1 MRRETRPAL
10 NHPMGEENESEQKE
24 ASYMK
29 RVLTGT
35 FLAATFAVGLSAQ
48 SPTPSSPP
56 STSPSSPSSPSAQS
70 PSYEPKDTAKGGVT
84 VTGCLK
90 AGDSADSFILSDLKF
105 SDKKAPG
112 AVGTS
117 GSAPA
122 PAAIASATTLK
133 LNPGSAKLT
142 DHIGHMVEVT
152 GAVGSKSDMGAG
164 AGAAPSASPSAGASA
179 SSGPSLDVKS
189 VKMVSESCTSK

>member
-1 MRRETRPAL
+1 
-10 NHPMGEENESEQKE
+10 
-24 ASYMK
+24 MK

-48 SPTPSSPP
+48 APTPQSPTPS
-56 STSPSSPSSPSAQS
+56 TTPSSPSPSAQS
-70 PSYEPKDTAKGGVT
+70 PSYESKDSKAVT

-105 SDKKAPG
+105 GDKKSPG

-133 LNPGSAKLT
+133 LNPGTAKLT
-142 DHIGHMVEVT
+142 DHVGHTVEVT
-152 GAVGSKSDMGAG
+152 GAVGSKGDMG
-164 AGAAPSASPSAGASA
+164 AGAAPSPSPSASA
-179 SSGPSLDVKS
+179 SGASGPSLDVKS
-189 VKMVSESCTSK
+189 VKMVSDSCTSK

>member
-1 MRRETRPAL
+1 
-10 NHPMGEENESEQKE
+10 
-24 ASYMK
+24 MK

-48 SPTPSSPP
+48 APTPQSPTPS
-56 STSPSSPSSPSAQS
+56 TTPSSPSPSAQS
-70 PSYEPKDTAKGGVT
+70 PSYESKDAAKAVT

-90 AGDSADSFILSDLKF
+90 AGDTADSFILSDLKW

-117 GSAPA
+117 GSAA

-133 LNPGSAKLT
+133 LNPGMSKLT
-142 DHIGHMVEVT
+142 DHIGHTVEVT
-152 GAVGSKSDMGAG
+152 GAVGTKSESSATTPAD
-164 AGAAPSASPSAGASA
+164 PTASPRASA

-189 VKMVSESCTSK
+189 VKMVSDSCTPK

>member
-1 MRRETRPAL
+1 
-10 NHPMGEENESEQKE
+10 
-24 ASYMK
+24 MK

-48 SPTPSSPP
+48 SPSPQSPP
-56 STSPSSPSSPSAQS
+56 PSPSPSSPSSPSAQS
-70 PSYEPKDTAKGGVT
+70 PSSSMDAPKGVT

-90 AGDSADSFILSDLKF
+90 AGDSPDSFILSDLKF
-105 SDKKAPG
+105 GDKKAPG

-133 LNPGSAKLT
+133 LNPGTAKLT
-142 DHIGHMVEVT
+142 DHVGHTVEVT
-152 GAVGSKSDMGAG
+152 GAVGAKGDSGAG
-164 AGAAPSASPSAGASA
+164 APSASPSASASA
-179 SSGPSLDVKS
+179 GPSLDVKS
-189 VKMVSESCTSK
+189 VKMVSESCTPK

>member
-1 MRRETRPAL
+1 MRREDAGRAQRTDRRD
-10 NHPMGEENESEQKE
+10 NESEQKE
-24 ASYMK
+24 ATYMK

-48 SPTPSSPP
+48 APTPQSPTPS
-56 STSPSSPSSPSAQS
+56 TTPSSPSAQS
-70 PSYEPKDTAKGGVT
+70 PSYESKDASKAVT

-142 DHIGHMVEVT
+142 DHIGHTVEVT
-152 GAVGSKSDMGAG
+152 GAVGSKAESSATTTPSD
-164 AGAAPSASPSAGASA
+164 PASPRASA
-179 SSGPSLDVKS
+179 SAGPSLDVKS
-189 VKMVSESCTSK
+189 VKMVSDSCTPK

>member
-1 MRRETRPAL
+1 
-10 NHPMGEENESEQKE
+10 
-24 ASYMK
+24 MK

-48 SPTPSSPP
+48 SPAPSSPP
-56 STSPSSPSSPSAQS
+56 STSPSSPSPSAQS

-142 DHIGHMVEVT
+142 DHIGHTVEVT

-164 AGAAPSASPSAGASA
+164 APPADPSASPRASA

-189 VKMVSESCTSK
+189 VKMVSDSCTPK

>member
-1 MRRETRPAL
+1 
-10 NHPMGEENESEQKE
+10 
-24 ASYMK
+24 MK

-48 SPTPSSPP
+48 APTPQSPTPS
-56 STSPSSPSSPSAQS
+56 TTPSSPSPSAQA
-70 PSYEPKDTAKGGVT
+70 PSYESKDAAKAVT

-90 AGDSADSFILSDLKF
+90 AGDSADSFILSDLKW

-117 GSAPA
+117 GSAAA
-122 PAAIASATTLK
+122 PAAMASATTLK
-133 LNPGSAKLT
+133 LNPGTSKLT
-142 DHIGHMVEVT
+142 DHIGHTVEVT
-152 GAVGSKSDMGAG
+152 GAVGTKAESSATTPTDPA
-164 AGAAPSASPSAGASA
+164 ASPRASA

-189 VKMVSESCTSK
+189 VKMVSDSCTPK

>member
-1 MRRETRPAL
+1 
-10 NHPMGEENESEQKE
+10 
-24 ASYMK
+24 MK

-48 SPTPSSPP
+48 APTPQSPTPS
-56 STSPSSPSSPSAQS
+56 TTPSSPSQS
-70 PSYEPKDTAKGGVT
+70 PSYEPKDSAKAVT

-90 AGDSADSFILSDLKF
+90 AGDSPDSFILSDLKF
-105 SDKKAPG
+105 GDKKAPG

-142 DHIGHMVEVT
+142 DHVGHTVEVT
-152 GAVGSKSDMGAG
+152 GAVGTKAESSATTTPSDPA
-164 AGAAPSASPSAGASA
+164 ASPRASA
-179 SSGPSLDVKS
+179 SAGPSLDVKS
-189 VKMVSESCTSK
+189 VKMVSDSCTPK

>member
-1 MRRETRPAL
+1 
-10 NHPMGEENESEQKE
+10 
-24 ASYMK
+24 MK

-48 SPTPSSPP
+48 APTPQSPTPS
-56 STSPSSPSSPSAQS
+56 TTPSSPSPSAS
-70 PSYEPKDTAKGGVT
+70 AGYESKDASKAVT

-90 AGDSADSFILSDLKF
+90 AGDTPDSFILSDLKF
-105 SDKKAPG
+105 SDKRAPC

-142 DHIGHMVEVT
+142 DHVGHTVEVT
-152 GAVGSKSDMGAG
+152 GAVGAKGDSGAST
-164 AGAAPSASPSAGASA
+164 APADPTASPRASA

-189 VKMVSESCTSK
+189 VKMVSESCTPK

>member
-1 MRRETRPAL
+1 
-10 NHPMGEENESEQKE
+10 
-24 ASYMK
+24 MK
-29 RVLTGT
+29 RVITGT

-48 SPTPSSPP
+48 SPTPQSPTP
-56 STSPSSPSSPSAQS
+56 STSPSSPSPSAQS
-70 PSYEPKDTAKGGVT
+70 PSYEPKDSAKGVT

-90 AGDSADSFILSDLKF
+90 AGDSPDSFILSDLKF
-105 SDKKAPG
+105 GDKKAPG

-142 DHIGHMVEVT
+142 DHVGHTVEVT
-152 GAVGSKSDMGAG
+152 GAVGSKGDMGAG
-164 AGAAPSASPSAGASA
+164 APPSASPSPSASAGA

-189 VKMVSESCTSK
+189 VKMVSESCTPK

>member
-1 MRRETRPAL
+1 
-10 NHPMGEENESEQKE
+10 
-24 ASYMK
+24 MK

-56 STSPSSPSSPSAQS
+56 STSPSSPSPSAQS
-70 PSYEPKDTAKGGVT
+70 PSYEPKDAAKGGVT

-105 SDKKAPG
+105 TDKKAPG

-117 GSAPA
+117 GSAPV

-133 LNPGSAKLT
+133 LNPGTAKLT
-142 DHIGHMVEVT
+142 DHIGHTVEVT
-152 GAVGSKSDMGAG
+152 GAVGAKAD
-164 AGAAPSASPSAGASA
+164 AGAATPPADAAASPRASA

-189 VKMVSESCTSK
+189 VKMVSETCTPK

>member
-1 MRRETRPAL
+1 
-10 NHPMGEENESEQKE
+10 
-24 ASYMK
+24 MK

-48 SPTPSSPP
+48 APTPQSPTPS
-56 STSPSSPSSPSAQS
+56 TTPSSPSPMAQS
-70 PSYEPKDTAKGGVT
+70 PSSDSKAVT

-90 AGDSADSFILSDLKF
+90 AGDTADSFILSDLKF
-105 SDKKAPG
+105 GDKKAPG

-133 LNPGSAKLT
+133 LKPGASKLT
-142 DHIGHMVEVT
+142 DHIGHTVEVSGT
-152 GAVGSKSDMGAG
+152 VADKADSGASTTPSDPA
-164 AGAAPSASPSAGASA
+164 ASPRSSAA
-179 SSGPSLDVKS
+179 SGPAVEVKS
-189 VKMVSESCTSK
+189 VKMVSDSCTPK